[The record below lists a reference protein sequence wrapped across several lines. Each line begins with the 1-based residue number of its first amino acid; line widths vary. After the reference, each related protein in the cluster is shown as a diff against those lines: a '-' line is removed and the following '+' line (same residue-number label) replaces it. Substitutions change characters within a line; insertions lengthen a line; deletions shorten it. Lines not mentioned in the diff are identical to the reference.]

1 MLLGG
6 KSEAENYYVHDDWT
20 CHLWRNLKIKFWSF
34 SNNIREALPNSN
46 YCRRRFRNLLL
57 TEMDDLTKEELL
69 EAYEEADLKIE
80 ELTDHIQELE
90 QENVKLKRK
99 IKTQG
104 GGGGGESDD
113 MDDVLNA
120 AALEA
125 ANEELRNKLATSQAD
140 CLKLKEKNDELASY
154 AKVYKDEKAEAEAS
168 IRSLRKKVDD
178 LQDALAESEKSMRS
192 TMQKST
198 EFTKQKK
205 DTKRAQMQ
213 LYEEN
218 EQLQLEVNLRIITP
232 IA

>member
-1 MLLGG
+1 
-6 KSEAENYYVHDDWT
+6 
-20 CHLWRNLKIKFWSF
+20 
-34 SNNIREALPNSN
+34 
-46 YCRRRFRNLLL
+46 
-57 TEMDDLTKEELL
+57 MDDLTKEELL

-99 IKTQG
+99 IKSQG
-104 GGGGGESDD
+104 GGGADSDD

-125 ANEELRNKLATSQAD
+125 ANEELRNKLAAAQAD
-140 CLKLKEKNDELASY
+140 CMKLKEKNDELTSD
-154 AKVYKDEKAEAEAS
+154 AKVYKDEKTEAEAS

-178 LQDALAESEKSMRS
+178 LQEALAESEKSMRS

-218 EQLQLEVNLRIITP
+218 EQLQLEVTILLASSAVTGDVISPYFFRTSSCKRS
-232 IA
+232 